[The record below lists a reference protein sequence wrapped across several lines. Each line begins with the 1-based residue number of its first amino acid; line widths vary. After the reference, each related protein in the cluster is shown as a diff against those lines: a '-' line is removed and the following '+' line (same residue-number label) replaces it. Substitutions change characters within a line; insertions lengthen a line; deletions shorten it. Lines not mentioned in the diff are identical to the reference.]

1 MAKDYFK
8 KGVEFLSKQLL
19 DNASDPITISRGGV
33 TLYEGDAV
41 VAKSEFE
48 DVDREGRRVNVYVVD
63 FIIPGDSG
71 YEPDRGDLVTYND
84 GAYSVRPLGKEIW
97 RWDDPY
103 KEMMRIHAQ
112 LIGGVE

>member
-8 KGVEFLSKQLL
+8 NGVEFLSAQLL
-19 DNASDPITISRGGV
+19 TNASEPITISRNGE

-63 FIIPGDSG
+63 FIIPGTD
-71 YEPDRGDLVTYND
+71 YDPERGDLVAYND
-84 GAYSVRPLGKEIW
+84 GAYAVRPLGKEIW

-103 KEMMRIHAQ
+103 KKMMRVHAQ
-112 LIGGVE
+112 LIGGIE